1 MMETGLPQLL
11 EGLSI
16 SLESRKTEQM
26 KYGLWFPC
34 WPGLPTYCFAC
45 GDKLSSLGADA
56 SFVCSSY
63 KKNKPTNNPRKSV
76 DFFVIVKSLS
86 SETLNF

>member
-26 KYGLWFPC
+26 KYGGRL
-34 WPGLPTYCFAC
+34 AC
-45 GDKLSSLGADA
+45 GFPAGPDCPHIALPVVISLVLWGLMQVLFALLIR
-56 SFVCSSY
+56 
-63 KKNKPTNNPRKSV
+63 KTNQQT
-76 DFFVIVKSLS
+76 
-86 SETLNF
+86 TLGKV